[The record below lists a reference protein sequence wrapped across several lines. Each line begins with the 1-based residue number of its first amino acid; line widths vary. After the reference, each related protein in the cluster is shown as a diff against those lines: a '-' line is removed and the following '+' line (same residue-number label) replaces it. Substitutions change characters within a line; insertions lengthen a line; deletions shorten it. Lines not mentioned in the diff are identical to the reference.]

1 MNKQL
6 KNRVK
11 KARAA
16 LAREQH
22 EDALARDLIN
32 DIRYGNR
39 LLSHAQDHERRL
51 LRAQDHETTWKI
63 LDTMEKTAE
72 FHQIGWVILTIV
84 SFLSS
89 LVSISSH
96 FIDKGTPAPLGVV
109 FTSVLVFAVAYYK
122 ACQATALEA
131 LCMRAKSLL

>member
-1 MNKQL
+1 MDKQL
-6 KNRVK
+6 KNNVK

-16 LAREQH
+16 LAREQR

-39 LLSHAQDHERRL
+39 LL

-63 LDTMEKTAE
+63 LDAMASTAWR
-72 FHQIGWVILTIV
+72 HQTGWFVLMML
-84 SFLSS
+84 SFAASFMSGLSH
-89 LVSISSH
+89 L
-96 FIDKGTPAPLGVV
+96 IDKGAPLSLVV
-109 FTSVLVFAVAYYK
+109 ASVTVFARAFYK
-122 ACQATALEA
+122 ARQATALEA